1 VNALRGGWVGLSLAV
16 AIAAC
21 ATPLARRPATLEDA
35 AAALPEG
42 PGRASIHLTTQAAHA
57 LEAGQV
63 EQARGLVAR
72 ALRIDG
78 RNAYAYYLLGWV
90 GLARGDLRAARR
102 DLDQAEALFGA
113 REPAEPEWQGKVL
126 RVRAQLLEREGDPSS
141 AAQLRARADELDPL
155 ASMPGTPPAE
165 LLDKR
170 R

>member
-1 VNALRGGWVGLSLAV
+1 VNRLRGGLACLV
-16 AIAAC
+16 CALALGAC
-21 ATPLARRPATLEDA
+21 ATPIARSPATLEDA
-35 AAALPEG
+35 AAALPDG
-42 PGRASIHLTTQAAHA
+42 PGRASIHLTAQAAHA

-78 RNAYAYYLLGWV
+78 RNAHAYYLLGWI
-90 GLARGDLRAARR
+90 GIARGDLRAARR

-113 REPAEPEWQGKVL
+113 RVPPEPEWQGKVL
-126 RVRAQLLEREGDPSS
+126 RVRAELLGLEGDVAS
-141 AAQLRARADELDPL
+141 AAQLRDRADELDPL
-155 ASMPGTPPAE
+155 ADMPGTPPVE